1 VTRSNTTPRRKGSRA
16 IRQYAVLAL
25 SVVASA
31 VIASGVAMAAGG
43 TRVVG
48 AANNSTLGEMVVVDT
63 HGRTLYALH
72 PETTHH
78 LLCRSHACLE
88 TWPALMVHSANVKL
102 VAGHGVEGH
111 LGLLRRGDGKWQV
124 TLRGMPV
131 YRFAGDSAKGQA
143 NGEGIKSFGGTWHAV
158 KAQAKSTAQPGTQA
172 PTTSTPSMTPTP
184 APAPGY

>member
-1 VTRSNTTPRRKGSRA
+1 VTRSNRTPRRKGPRA
-16 IRQYAVLAL
+16 VRQYASLALGVLA
-25 SVVASA
+25 AA
-31 VIASGVAMAAGG
+31 VIASGVAMAAGVA
-43 TRVVG
+43 RVVN
-48 AANNSTLGEMVVVDT
+48 AASNSTLGETVVVDT

-88 TWPALMVHSANVKL
+88 TWPALTVHAANVKL
-102 VAGHGVEGH
+102 AAGHGVEGH

-158 KAQAKSTAQPGTQA
+158 KAQARSTAQPGAQT
-172 PTTSTPSMTPTP
+172 PTTSTPSVTPAP